1 MTSEREILNLL
12 YEYCWLVDQGRY
24 EEIGEL
30 FAEADI
36 YFGETLAYSHDKAAF
51 AGMFAGSNISYAP
64 DDTPRTIH
72 MCIDPSSWS
81 MRPPRYCQG
90 QALHRR
96 CSGYTRRDEAPG
108 DRDGREVRHLQARR
122 GRQVE
127 VCLPCDGQPLRR

>member
-1 MTSEREILNLL
+1 MTSEMEILNLL

-64 DDTPRTIH
+64 DNTPRTIH
-72 MCIDPSSWS
+72 MCIDPVIVV
-81 MRPPRYCQG
+81 
-90 QALHRR
+90 
-96 CSGYTRRDEAPG
+96 DEAAGTAKAKHYTAVVQGIPDEESGLCPSSSCALRIRASCARPG
-108 DRDGREVRHLQARR
+108 IRTLMS
-122 GRQVE
+122 
-127 VCLPCDGQPLRR
+127 

>member
-51 AGMFAGSNISYAP
+51 AGMFAGSNIPAHHP
-64 DDTPRTIH
+64 HVHRPRH
-72 MCIDPSSWS
+72 
-81 MRPPRYCQG
+81 
-90 QALHRR
+90 
-96 CSGYTRRDEAPG
+96 
-108 DRDGREVRHLQARR
+108 R
-122 GRQVE
+122 GR
-127 VCLPCDGQPLRR
+127 